1 MTFGIMTPDSKSYLM
16 LVVMLSA
23 SFFIVMPNV
32 VILSVATAT
41 NEAPVFSSWPVT
53 SVAAKRKSRTC
64 TTNSK
69 LVQKPAGTSP
79 PGDDSLKAGLSCH

>member
-1 MTFGIMTPDSKSYLM
+1 
-16 LVVMLSA
+16 MLSA
-23 SFFIVMPNV
+23 SYFIVMTIV

-64 TTNSK
+64 TTN
-69 LVQKPAGTSP
+69 
-79 PGDDSLKAGLSCH
+79 